1 MNGYYRNGPRFD
13 RIDQDE
19 VPESKHTVFIRG
31 LPGHIKT
38 DEVNLHLFPNSLL
51 ALCAV
56 IFEVKF
62 YDKKGICKN
71 TSLFSWLL
79 LLLHCRFGLRD
90 FFEDHVGPCS
100 FDFIKLS
107 QDQLK
112 LFVAVR
118 FETRDA
124 AKECMHKYK
133 DGDVL
138 GYPVEMTW
146 FRDIRRYV
154 SYQQSQGLR
163 PAKIPRSRGYSG
175 RNRTSY
181 DRSSRNDYRDDDDY
195 DKGNKR
201 KCASSDGEDSKNLVH
216 PTGVCFVFSCF
227 QMRISML
234 HFIGFVHD
242 SSRSPSQRRLSHERS
257 TSRNSIKSQHS
268 EKSHRSQSH
277 TSSYLAPAHER
288 SSSPA
293 PPALFPQIKRETI
306 ERGETPPLPPLPPP
320 PNVKSDDIE
329 PKKLSPSGSQSP
341 IERKSRKSKKSKKS
355 VGVVVLHQVHPIQL
369 MNTLQMNLVKPV
381 VKPTLGKWE
390 EQEAETTLLQNTT
403 LKFGLESTYAT
414 MSQAAGIENS
424 FSCKKGAKELEKQLD
439 LSKGEAPSSGAL
451 FTSDIDA
458 YLGKREQIGPINDL
472 KNTQTNMF
480 GTARGQQVV
489 SFFDDASDTLQPPQG
504 TLRLSSLTLQL
515 NAETERERKLA
526 RLPPE
531 VLTKYTT
538 KKKQLETAFKADRE
552 TFGFVTKMLIEKDP
566 SLEDRLWLALAEAI
580 KDMEE
585 AFTRKMDQYL
595 DQLIIT
601 LHQFYLDERAH
612 GDAKFLNFA
621 VSNFIFF
628 GQKLVKGDG
637 SPRYAGKTLMHY
649 GKFMRRH
656 EQEKRSEQLFE
667 KYCLL
672 FMKRL
677 EQQNI
682 GVLTVGDLFA
692 IAIKYGFK
700 EVGFRYFKE
709 IAARWMCRRL
719 EVIMR
724 NKGLYGLPRNLSL
737 INIFIEIDDLECSL
751 DYSKWL
757 EEFMTPFFGWF
768 NILLIVLFVSENWK
782 HGSTCT
788 TFFIVSLQRQKDSIY
803 REVRQHDFKQRIIL
817 IREAVLNQDWSQV
830 GAFIGHLPSFRQNL
844 RNVPETFRK
853 QLGGNLDKT
862 CRMLFPY
869 ASTIFRTG
877 VERFMQYDIP
887 RDMITKSA
895 AELML
900 VLIDADRK
908 YSNFTYD
915 VENNSLFYITEL
927 LIYAVANGQ
936 KQEMH
941 DLITVIL
948 SLPSVAQKH
957 KYITILRAYKVL
969 SRYECWRL
977 GREENVSQSSSFDLG
992 DEIIAALLDV
1002 ESGQASVFTYTAV
1015 HYLHCIGKINV
1026 LMDAL
1031 VECCHKTPCMIID
1044 CYRALL
1050 LNNMVDKASLLL
1062 DAVLPQC
1069 SFITHPILLDWLKPR
1084 LLNPHDYDLPRE
1096 MLQHIC
1102 KILFIFLDY
1111 GMNRRND
1118 YAWMFLWA
1126 AVQHMHDDNLYLHWD
1141 SRKSWWPK
1149 FHRAELS
1156 EAGADC
1162 RHRVFT
1168 KLFSLNV

>member
-38 DEVNLHLFPNSLL
+38 DEV
-51 ALCAV
+51 
-56 IFEVKF
+56 K
-62 YDKKGICKN
+62 
-71 TSLFSWLL
+71 
-79 LLLHCRFGLRD
+79 D

-163 PAKIPRSRGYSG
+163 PAKVLRNRGYSG

-195 DKGNKR
+195 DKGSKK
-201 KCASSDGEDSKNLVH
+201 KCASSDDEGSKK
-216 PTGVCFVFSCF
+216 S
-227 QMRISML
+227 RSSS
-234 HFIGFVHD
+234 
-242 SSRSPSQRRLSHERS
+242 SSRSPSRGQRHSSHERS
-257 TSRNSIKSQHS
+257 ASPGSLKSRHS
-268 EKSHRSQSH
+268 EKSHRSQSR
-277 TSSYLAPAHER
+277 TSSYSAPAHER
-288 SSSPA
+288 SSSAVPPA
-293 PPALFPQIKRETI
+293 PSPQFKREAI
-306 ERGETPPLPPLPPP
+306 EKGETPPLPPLPPP
-320 PNVKSDDIE
+320 PNAKSDDVE
-329 PKKLSPSGSQSP
+329 PKKSSLSDSQSP
-341 IERKSRKSKKSKKS
+341 AERKSRKSKKGKRKRRRRSPSSSTPNSVNEHTSDELSEGELRKKILKKRKE
-355 VGVVVLHQVHPIQL
+355 VLKDMEEGLKPI
-369 MNTLQMNLVKPV
+369 

-403 LKFGLESTYAT
+403 LKFGLESMEDVPKRVLRDTAHQFQSSKNVI
-414 MSQAAGIENS
+414 SQANTSMLDGIGMHATIPQVGIENS
-424 FSCKKGAKELEKQLD
+424 FSCKKGAKELGKQLD
-439 LSKGEAPSSGAL
+439 LPKSEAPSSGAL
-451 FTSDIDA
+451 FSSDIDTF
-458 YLGKREQIGPINDL
+458 LGKREQTGPINDL
-472 KNTQTNMF
+472 KNTQTSVF
-480 GTARGQQVV
+480 GAARGQQLI
-489 SFFDDASDTLQPPQG
+489 SFFDDASDTLQPSQG
-504 TLRLSSLTLQL
+504 TLRLSSLTRQL

-538 KKKQLETAFKADRE
+538 KKKQLEGAFKADRE

-566 SLEDRLWLALAEAI
+566 GLEDRLWLALAEAI

-595 DQLIIT
+595 D
-601 LHQFYLDERAH
+601 HSSDVVRSGKRGE
-612 GDAKFLNFA
+612 GK
-621 VSNFIFF
+621 
-628 GQKLVKGDG
+628 KG
-637 SPRYAGKTLMHY
+637 L
-649 GKFMRRH
+649 
-656 EQEKRSEQLFE
+656 ELFD

-677 EQQNI
+677 EQQEI
-682 GVLTVGDLFA
+682 GVLIVSDLFA

-700 EVGFRYFKE
+700 DACFQRFKE
-709 IAARWMCRRL
+709 SAARWMCRKL
-719 EVIMR
+719 EVVMR
-724 NKGLYGLPRNLSL
+724 NKGLYGLPRNLNFL
-737 INIFIEIDDLECSL
+737 NMFIEINDLECSL

-757 EEFMTPFFGWF
+757 EEFMTPFFR
-768 NILLIVLFVSENWK
+768 E
-782 HGSTCT
+782 
-788 TFFIVSLQRQKDSIY
+788 KDGIY

-817 IREAVLNQDWSQV
+817 IREAVLNQDWSKV
-830 GAFIGHLPSFRQNL
+830 GAFLGRLPSFRQNL
-844 RNVPETFRK
+844 RDVPEAFRK

-869 ASTIFRTG
+869 ASTIFRAG

-900 VLIDADRK
+900 NLT
-908 YSNFTYD
+908 FD
-915 VENNSLFYITEL
+915 VENNSLLYITEL

-936 KQEMH
+936 KQEMQ
-941 DLITVIL
+941 DLVTTVS

-957 KYITILRAYKVL
+957 KYVTILRSYKVL
-969 SRYECWRL
+969 SRYERWRL
-977 GREENVSQSSSFDLG
+977 GEDVVQSSSFDLG

-1002 ESGQASVFTYTAV
+1002 ESGQESVFIYTAV
-1015 HYLHCIGKINV
+1015 HYLHFVGKIDI
-1026 LMDAL
+1026 LMNAL
-1031 VECCHKTPCMIID
+1031 EECCHKTPFMIVD

-1050 LNNMVDKASLLL
+1050 LNNMADEANWLLG
-1062 DAVLPQC
+1062 VILPQW
-1069 SFITHPILLDWLKPR
+1069 SLVSHPILLDWLKPR
-1084 LLNPHDYDLPRE
+1084 LLNPHDYDLPGE
-1096 MLQHIC
+1096 MLRHVC
-1102 KILFIFLDY
+1102 KILFVFLDY

-1118 YAWMFLWA
+1118 CAWMFLWA
-1126 AVQHMHDDNLYLHWD
+1126 AVQLVQDDDLLRLQWD
-1141 SRKSWWPK
+1141 PRKSWWPK

-1156 EAGADC
+1156 GRGADC
-1162 RHRVFT
+1162 RHRIFM
-1168 KLFSLNV
+1168 KLYNLNV

>member
-1 MNGYYRNGPRFD
+1 MEEMNDSEDENIRGKVEKYTRMLKCDSKIGHALRRLANINMTLELLSETGVGKAVNQLKDHEQYGTKALRIVEKWKDMARNCGLKQRRKRFLSPSSEQEENFPKKSKKGNRKKEMGSKNEQEINNRADEVHHSKVEPPNNGLENVCTGLSFADMLARADIAKPFKLKKMKTDCNDWKSSKVDVNYKPSKVLNFEPIPKGHNRDISKTAAMDVLMFKPRKSVRKIYAGRPKNDIAREVPTLQNLCIKILIANINSIEEVGDTPYFLLKPVLEKCSLNQLCLIERRNPQLMEESDELWERIVSRAFPKCETANDETWRDCYYRLCKENERKLKLLSTKITQHNRETTAPVKTALLADAKAPREIRRRQIRYGTQHSTYPLPTANEISKARKEIFDKGNKETLSHLPEAIRNTSSSLDSHSKKKIMIPKKGALMIKTLRMLNVKPSKISKYFTVYQNSEERRLKLSVAVLRLRSSGMNGYYRNGPRFD

-38 DEVNLHLFPNSLL
+38 DEV
-51 ALCAV
+51 
-56 IFEVKF
+56 K
-62 YDKKGICKN
+62 
-71 TSLFSWLL
+71 
-79 LLLHCRFGLRD
+79 D

-201 KCASSDGEDSKNLVH
+201 KCASSDGEDSKKSRSSN
-216 PTGVCFVFSCF
+216 S
-227 QMRISML
+227 
-234 HFIGFVHD
+234 

-341 IERKSRKSKKSKKS
+341 IERKSRKSKKSKKKRRRRSPSSSSPNS
-355 VGVVVLHQVHPIQL
+355 VNEHTSDELSEGELRKKILKKRKEVLKDIEEGL
-369 MNTLQMNLVKPV
+369 KPV

-403 LKFGLESTYAT
+403 LKFGLESTEDVPKRVLRDTAHQFQSSKNVILQTNMNKLDGIGMYAT

-595 DQLIIT
+595 DQLII
-601 LHQFYLDERAH
+601 HSH
-612 GDAKFLNFA
+612 
-621 VSNFIFF
+621 
-628 GQKLVKGDG
+628 
-637 SPRYAGKTLMHY
+637 
-649 GKFMRRH
+649 
-656 EQEKRSEQLFE
+656 
-667 KYCLL
+667 LL
-672 FMKRL
+672 
-677 EQQNI
+677 
-682 GVLTVGDLFA
+682 
-692 IAIKYGFK
+692 
-700 EVGFRYFKE
+700 
-709 IAARWMCRRL
+709 
-719 EVIMR
+719 
-724 NKGLYGLPRNLSL
+724 
-737 INIFIEIDDLECSL
+737 
-751 DYSKWL
+751 
-757 EEFMTPFFGWF
+757 
-768 NILLIVLFVSENWK
+768 
-782 HGSTCT
+782 
-788 TFFIVSLQRQKDSIY
+788 
-803 REVRQHDFKQRIIL
+803 
-817 IREAVLNQDWSQV
+817 
-830 GAFIGHLPSFRQNL
+830 
-844 RNVPETFRK
+844 
-853 QLGGNLDKT
+853 
-862 CRMLFPY
+862 
-869 ASTIFRTG
+869 
-877 VERFMQYDIP
+877 
-887 RDMITKSA
+887 
-895 AELML
+895 
-900 VLIDADRK
+900 
-908 YSNFTYD
+908 
-915 VENNSLFYITEL
+915 
-927 LIYAVANGQ
+927 
-936 KQEMH
+936 
-941 DLITVIL
+941 
-948 SLPSVAQKH
+948 
-957 KYITILRAYKVL
+957 
-969 SRYECWRL
+969 
-977 GREENVSQSSSFDLG
+977 
-992 DEIIAALLDV
+992 
-1002 ESGQASVFTYTAV
+1002 
-1015 HYLHCIGKINV
+1015 
-1026 LMDAL
+1026 
-1031 VECCHKTPCMIID
+1031 
-1044 CYRALL
+1044 
-1050 LNNMVDKASLLL
+1050 
-1062 DAVLPQC
+1062 
-1069 SFITHPILLDWLKPR
+1069 
-1084 LLNPHDYDLPRE
+1084 
-1096 MLQHIC
+1096 
-1102 KILFIFLDY
+1102 
-1111 GMNRRND
+1111 
-1118 YAWMFLWA
+1118 
-1126 AVQHMHDDNLYLHWD
+1126 
-1141 SRKSWWPK
+1141 
-1149 FHRAELS
+1149 
-1156 EAGADC
+1156 
-1162 RHRVFT
+1162 
-1168 KLFSLNV
+1168 